1 MLDVKGQA
9 WRYTLS
15 PGAGDRRNKLVRLT
29 AAGER
34 LARKIIDPYWNAA
47 ERAFSEL
54 GASERSA
61 MTRALTQFAHSLAK
75 NVRAL

>member
-1 MLDVKGQA
+1 MAL
-9 WRYTLS
+9 YTP
-15 PGAGDRRNKLVRLT
+15 PGAGDRRNKLVCLT

-34 LARKIIDPYWNAA
+34 LARKIIDPYWSAA

-61 MTRALTQFAHSLAK
+61 MTRALTQFSHSLAK